1 MNDNDTIQVLVLEP
15 RRSPPTGRQALPQP
29 EDIAER
35 VVDVPV
41 AVAREAVQKVA
52 AQVTEFVRD
61 MPVNEGLVKLDEISI
76 ALTVSGSGEVRWVAG
91 LGVEV
96 GSTMTLTFRVA
107 EITQDGAS

>member
-1 MNDNDTIQVLVLEP
+1 MNENDTIQVLVLEP
-15 RRSPPTGRQALPQP
+15 RQPLTGRQAFPEP

-52 AQVTEFVRD
+52 AQVTELVRD
-61 MPVNEGLVKLDEISI
+61 MPTGEGRVRVDEVSVE
-76 ALTVSGSGEVRWVAG
+76 LTVSGSGEIRWVAG

-96 GSTMTLTFRVA
+96 GSTLTLTFRVA
-107 EITQDGAS
+107 DAGQEGTS